1 MSLLF
6 DESWLAYCNLL
17 CIWNWAQLGLKVKGE
32 FGKREYKMAE
42 LQVLKLVLSL
52 FIGISISQCFLYFV
66 LQTVLLFATFVLSS
80 KLMLLFSPFFTSLT
94 LLLTL
99 YFTLYT
105 LRQGL
110 RGCRSD
116 FYITWFTPTLEIVFW
131 ALTSQSCEKKCL
143 GSWGV
148 CVCVWWKSRW
158 KFFFSFFSLCFGCE
172 FEWRNTCVTWL
183 YLTVYCAVNIN
194 ASRK

>member
-1 MSLLF
+1 
-6 DESWLAYCNLL
+6 
-17 CIWNWAQLGLKVKGE
+17 
-32 FGKREYKMAE
+32 MAE

-116 FYITWFTPTLEIVFW
+116 FYIT
-131 ALTSQSCEKKCL
+131 
-143 GSWGV
+143 
-148 CVCVWWKSRW
+148 
-158 KFFFSFFSLCFGCE
+158 
-172 FEWRNTCVTWL
+172 
-183 YLTVYCAVNIN
+183 
-194 ASRK
+194 